1 MDGWLCDY
9 VAASLAARCAR
20 RAYWPDVRA
29 MPYVSHASP
38 NRRLRTAQLASNGR
52 FVLSGVRVAGGLPA
66 GAQARRSCGRGLAY
80 GGIIRLA
87 VRPRHHP
94 RRRRIWQ
101 STARE
106 VQSRPYRRA
115 DRQSRAGT
123 DTPSSA

>member
-52 FVLSGVRVAGGLPA
+52 FVLSGLRLAGPHAGRRVT
-66 GAQARRSCGRGLAY
+66 RRWGNSQAY
-80 GGIIRLA
+80 GGI
-87 VRPRHHP
+87 
-94 RRRRIWQ
+94 
-101 STARE
+101 
-106 VQSRPYRRA
+106 
-115 DRQSRAGT
+115 
-123 DTPSSA
+123 